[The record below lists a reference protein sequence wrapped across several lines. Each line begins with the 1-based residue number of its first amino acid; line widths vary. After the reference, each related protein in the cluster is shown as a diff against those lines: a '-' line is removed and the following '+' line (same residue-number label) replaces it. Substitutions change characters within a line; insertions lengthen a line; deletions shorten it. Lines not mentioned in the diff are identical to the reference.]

1 MDGSAIGC
9 RIKALHAALDRVLCP
24 REPTWVIMISMTSR
38 LRQAAPTVI
47 SAASMWLGLLSC
59 VLAAAGR
66 VEAAA
71 WVIIYCG
78 FLDKLDGIIARALR
92 VSSPFGMEMD
102 SFSDFTAFG
111 VAPALLI
118 WFAAS
123 GPSGVPDAWVAAS
136 AFSFPFLAAIRL
148 ARFNLVTH
156 ADPECFTGVPT
167 TFAALL
173 FAALFLTARDLQ
185 MGEMGSRFLVAVM
198 PGLAVLMVTRLRIPK
213 LKPRRSRAFN
223 AFQWTAALAVLV
235 VSVLRVLPELPLA
248 VGAGYLFIG
257 ALAGRRMGRCDEPS
271 PSSPA

>member
-1 MDGSAIGC
+1 MN
-9 RIKALHAALDRVLCP
+9 
-24 REPTWVIMISMTSR
+24 PTM
-38 LRQAAPTVI
+38 RQALPTLV
-47 SAASMWLGLLSC
+47 SATSMFLALASC
-59 VLAAAGR
+59 VLSASGR

-78 FLDKLDGIIARALR
+78 FLDKADGIVARAFG

-111 VAPALLI
+111 VAPAVLA

-123 GPSGVPDAWVAAS
+123 GLAGVSGAWVAAS
-136 AFSFPFLAAIRL
+136 AFTFPLLAAIRL

-173 FAALFLTARDLQ
+173 LASLFLTLRDVVP
-185 MGEMGSRFLVAVM
+185 GDAGSLFLVAVM

-213 LKPRRSRAFN
+213 LKARRSRGFN
-223 AFQWTAALAVLV
+223 LFQVGTAVVVLAL
-235 VSVLRVLPELPLA
+235 SVFQVLPEVPLA
-248 VGAGYLFIG
+248 VGVGYLGIG
-257 ALAGRRMGRCDEPS
+257 ALVGRRMRGPGGS
-271 PSSPA
+271 APVPAPPA